1 MENRGEVEYSSILTV
16 KSNVK
21 KNLSMGTLKFK
32 GIGTAPTDPD
42 EECYFATFV
51 DSLRA
56 VDHIVKSES
65 PVFYSK
71 IF

>member
-1 MENRGEVEYSSILTV
+1 MSRKTYQWEHFI
-16 KSNVK
+16 
-21 KNLSMGTLKFK
+21 K

-42 EECYFATFV
+42 EECFKATFV